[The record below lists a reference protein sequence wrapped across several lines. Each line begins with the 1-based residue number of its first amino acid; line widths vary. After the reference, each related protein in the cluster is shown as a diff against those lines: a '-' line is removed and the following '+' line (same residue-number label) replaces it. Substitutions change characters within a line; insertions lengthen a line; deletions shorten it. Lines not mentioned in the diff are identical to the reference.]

1 MDIDKNAEVIA
12 VIDELQAE
20 AHKTSVEH
28 GWWEEPRGDLECMM
42 LVVTEIGEAGEA
54 FRDGNPM
61 SGKIVPFSCE
71 EEELADVLIRIF
83 DLCEHRGFELG
94 KALVAKMAYNKT
106 RPFRHGGKKA

>member
-1 MDIDKNAEVIA
+1 MDIDKNAEIIA

-28 GWWEEPRGDLECMM
+28 GWCEEPRNDLECMM

-61 SGKIVPFSCE
+61 SNKIAPFSCE

-94 KALVAKMAYNKT
+94 KALVAKMTYNKT
-106 RPFRHGGKKA
+106 RPFRHGGKVA